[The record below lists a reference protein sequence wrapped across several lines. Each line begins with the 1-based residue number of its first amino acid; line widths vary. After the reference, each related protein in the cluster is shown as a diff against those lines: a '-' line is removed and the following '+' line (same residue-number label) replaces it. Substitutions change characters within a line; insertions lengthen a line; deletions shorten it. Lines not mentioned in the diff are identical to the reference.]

1 MTDKKLILKTFNDQF
16 GEFMNDISVMFPG
29 DVDIRSSKMSLGLMR
44 KANPKLLIGIWDIYI
59 SSKYSKEI
67 DSGNLN
73 FFFDKDYTE
82 DMTNM
87 ENAQQV
93 LIAINRLRHPISK
106 MNESNQA
113 KVVKYLQNLKKL
125 CELYQQM

>member
-16 GEFMNDISVMFPG
+16 GEFMNDISIMFPG
-29 DVDIRSSKMSLGLMR
+29 DVDIRTSKTSLGLLR
-44 KANPKLLIGIWDIYI
+44 KANPKLLIGIWDTYI

-67 DSGNLN
+67 DSGNLS
-73 FFFDKDYTE
+73 FFFEKDYTE

-93 LIAINRLRHPISK
+93 LIAINRLRDPISK
-106 MNESNQA
+106 MDESNQA

>member
-16 GEFMNDISVMFPG
+16 GEFMNDISIMFPG

-44 KANPKLLIGIWDIYI
+44 KANPKLLIGIWNTYI

-67 DSGNLN
+67 DSGNLS
-73 FFFDKDYTE
+73 FFFDKDYSE

-93 LIAINRLRHPISK
+93 LIAINRLRDPISK

>member
-16 GEFMNDISVMFPG
+16 EEFMNDISIMFPG
-29 DVDIRSSKMSLGLMR
+29 DVDIRSSKMSLGLIR
-44 KANPKLLIGIWDIYI
+44 KANPKLLIGIWDTYI

-67 DSGNLN
+67 DGGNLS
-73 FFFDKDYTE
+73 FFFDKDYSE

-93 LIAINRLRHPISK
+93 LIAINRLRDPISK

>member
-16 GEFMNDISVMFPG
+16 GEFMNDISIMFPG
-29 DVDIRSSKMSLGLMR
+29 DVDIRSSKMSLGLLR
-44 KANPKLLIGIWDIYI
+44 KANPKLLIGIWDTYI

-67 DSGNLN
+67 DSGNLS
-73 FFFDKDYTE
+73 FFFEKDYTE

-93 LIAINRLRHPISK
+93 LIAINRLRDPISK
-106 MNESNQA
+106 MNDSNQA

>member
-67 DSGNLN
+67 DSGNLS

-93 LIAINRLRHPISK
+93 LVAINRLRDPISK

>member
-16 GEFMNDISVMFPG
+16 GEFMNDISIMFPG
-29 DVDIRSSKMSLGLMR
+29 DVDIRSSKMSLGLLR
-44 KANPKLLIGIWDIYI
+44 KANPKLLIGIWDTYI

-67 DSGNLN
+67 DSGNLS
-73 FFFDKDYTE
+73 FFFEKDYTE

-93 LIAINRLRHPISK
+93 LIAINRLRDPISK
-106 MNESNQA
+106 MDDSNQA

>member
-16 GEFMNDISVMFPG
+16 GEFMNDISIMFPG
-29 DVDIRSSKMSLGLMR
+29 DVDIRTSKTSLGLLR
-44 KANPKLLIGIWDIYI
+44 KANPKLLIGIWDTYI

-67 DSGNLN
+67 DSGNLS
-73 FFFDKDYTE
+73 FFFEKDYTE

-93 LIAINRLRHPISK
+93 LIAINRLRDPISK
-106 MNESNQA
+106 MDDSNQA

>member
-67 DSGNLN
+67 DSGNLS
-73 FFFDKDYTE
+73 FFFDKDYAE

-93 LIAINRLRHPISK
+93 LVAINRLRDPISK